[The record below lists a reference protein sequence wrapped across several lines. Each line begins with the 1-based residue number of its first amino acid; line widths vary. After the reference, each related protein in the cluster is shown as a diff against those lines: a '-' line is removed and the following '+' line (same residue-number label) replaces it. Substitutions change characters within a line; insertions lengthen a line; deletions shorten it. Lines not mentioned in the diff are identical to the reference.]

1 MKHIILAGDSIF
13 DNGSYVHGDPD
24 VTQQVKNVLDPI
36 DKVTLLAIDGDITT
50 GVANQLERLP
60 GDATHLFISVGGNDA
75 LHVLNTIQ
83 NQVNSVGE
91 GFLEFHSIK
100 NDFEKKYKAMLNFA
114 LSFELPTTICTIYKP
129 CFNHSDLD
137 RVGDY
142 LEYGIANEMLQKI
155 ATTALPIFNDI
166 IFQEAIKAGV
176 PLMDLRLIF
185 NDASDY
191 ANPIEPSAIGGMKM
205 ARIIGE
211 IVGGHD
217 FSVNRTEIYS

>member
-91 GFLEFHSIK
+91 WRCLLPAVDGSYDRWPANSRYIK
-100 NDFEKKYKAMLNFA
+100 
-114 LSFELPTTICTIYKP
+114 LS
-129 CFNHSDLD
+129 
-137 RVGDY
+137 G
-142 LEYGIANEMLQKI
+142 
-155 ATTALPIFNDI
+155 
-166 IFQEAIKAGV
+166 
-176 PLMDLRLIF
+176 
-185 NDASDY
+185 
-191 ANPIEPSAIGGMKM
+191 
-205 ARIIGE
+205 
-211 IVGGHD
+211 
-217 FSVNRTEIYS
+217 